1 MDERQKDQL
10 TDNMVSNLPVLR
22 KALGVSQEG
31 LADMI
36 GLNRSTV
43 AAIENRKRKL
53 PWDTFLALLLVFTK
67 NSETD
72 RLLNAMEIYTDGL
85 NDFIKRRAGDTND

>member
-1 MDERQKDQL
+1 MDDRKKEQL

-31 LADMI
+31 LANMI

-67 NSETD
+67 NKETD
-72 RLLNAMEIYTDGL
+72 RLLNAMEIYTDEL
-85 NDFIKRRAGDTND
+85 NSFIKKDA

>member
-1 MDERQKDQL
+1 MDERRKEQL

-31 LADMI
+31 LANMI

-67 NSETD
+67 NKETD
-72 RLLNAMEIYTDGL
+72 RLLNAMEIYTDEL
-85 NDFIKRRAGDTND
+85 NSFIKKDA

>member
-1 MDERQKDQL
+1 MRGYKMDDRQKEQL
-10 TDNMVSNLPVLR
+10 TVNMVSNLPVLR

-31 LADMI
+31 LANMI

-53 PWDTFLALLLVFTK
+53 PWDTSSGTSACIHFK
-67 NSETD
+67 QGN
-72 RLLNAMEIYTDGL
+72 
-85 NDFIKRRAGDTND
+85 

>member
-1 MDERQKDQL
+1 MDDRQKEQL
-10 TDNMVSNLPVLR
+10 TVNMVSNLPVLR

-31 LADMI
+31 LANMI

-67 NSETD
+67 NKETD
-72 RLLNAMEIYTDGL
+72 RLLNAMEIYTDEL
-85 NDFIKRRAGDTND
+85 NSFIKKDA